1 MSLLTWSSSQDS
13 GAQSWPSIN
22 QEVRFFAMTE
32 QAESEVS
39 NVGRDLLCEIV
50 RDGEYAEAKKVSTPD
65 MVWRH
70 SALNQ
75 NFLLLSRT
83 TPSRIQVAG
92 EAMRGA
98 THCFANNS
106 DNRRRRAAIKPES
119 FDPEPNVAMTCLHLL
134 TLLGISKLAVS
145 DNVEQLTGPLKERA
159 AELRQPRVGSVP
171 APQHGAVSPT
181 GNGNTTRRRR
191 KHTEGR
197 TTCSLTPR
205 SISV

>member
-1 MSLLTWSSSQDS
+1 MACCIFFWPMSLLTWSSSQDS
-13 GAQSWPSIN
+13 GAQSWPSIC
-22 QEVRFFAMTE
+22 QEVRCFAMTE

-98 THCFANNS
+98 THCFASNS
-106 DNRRRRAAIKPES
+106 DPRRRRAAIKPES
-119 FDPEPNVAMTCLHLL
+119 FDGMEIRRDGAANIQKGGARGNP
-134 TLLGISKLAVS
+134 AVS
-145 DNVEQLTGPLKERA
+145 SRQLSMDINFQTGRIL
-159 AELRQPRVGSVP
+159 
-171 APQHGAVSPT
+171 
-181 GNGNTTRRRR
+181 
-191 KHTEGR
+191 
-197 TTCSLTPR
+197 
-205 SISV
+205 